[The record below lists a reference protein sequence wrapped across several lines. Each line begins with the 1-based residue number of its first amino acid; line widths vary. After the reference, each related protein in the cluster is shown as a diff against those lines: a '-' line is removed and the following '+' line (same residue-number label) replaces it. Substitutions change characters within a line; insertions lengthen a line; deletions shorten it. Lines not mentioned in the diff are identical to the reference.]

1 MRATWVGLGLILA
14 CGACGGA
21 VDSPSLAV
29 QDSAGVQIVTNVR
42 PDWGE
47 SEAWT
52 VADEPLLSIGSVGGD
67 ASTLFDRVSSVV
79 VLPSGELAVLDEGA
93 GQIRLFDGGG
103 RLTRTLGRSGQGPGE
118 FQGLAFVGLSADS
131 LWVFDGRQQRLTVW
145 DPSTG
150 EFRVAGVGIG
160 NAAHGPAGLTS
171 DATVIL
177 VADMG
182 FSEALA
188 AEARDGLQRFS
199 AGYVTVG
206 SDGVVQDTMLV
217 TDGSERIL
225 VVNPPNIEMIRP
237 LLARSVSHAVR
248 GSELIQGTQADYE
261 FGVYSA
267 DGGLTRLI
275 RRSDVDVALD
285 EASYRAAVEER
296 VSAAP
301 EPARPGLR
309 RLYEESPR
317 PAYRPAYSTFLVD
330 SEGVLWVQDFS
341 YVGEAA
347 SWAVYDEQGVWLGSL
362 DFPEGFSPTY
372 ITADRIAGIW
382 RDELGVEYARIYALQ
397 RR

>member
-1 MRATWVGLGLILA
+1 MRATWVGLGLILVGA
-14 CGACGGA
+14 ACGGSG
-21 VDSPSLAV
+21 DPPSEAV

-47 SEAWT
+47 SEGWI
-52 VADEPLLSIGSVGGD
+52 VEEEPLLSIGSVGGE
-67 ASTLFDRVSSVV
+67 ASTLFDRISSVV
-79 VLPSGELAVLDEGA
+79 LLPSGEVAVLDEGA
-93 GQIRLFDGGG
+93 GEIRLFDAEG
-103 RLTRTLGRSGQGPGE
+103 RPDRVFGRSGQGPGE
-118 FQGLAFVGLSADS
+118 FQGLAFVGMSGDS
-131 LWVFDGRQQRLTVW
+131 LWVFDGRQQRLTIW
-145 DPSTG
+145 DPVTG
-150 EFRVAGVGIG
+150 GFRVAGVGMD

-171 DATVIL
+171 DGTVIL
-177 VADMG
+177 VANMG

-199 AGYVTVG
+199 AGYVRVG
-206 SDGVVQDTMLV
+206 SGGDIRDTILV

-225 VVNPPNIEMIRP
+225 VVDPPTIEMVRP

-267 DGGLTRLI
+267 DGSLTRLV
-275 RRSDVDVALD
+275 RRSDVDVAVD

-296 VSAAP
+296 VLAAP

-317 PAYRPAYSTFLVD
+317 PADRPAYSTFLVD
-330 SEGVLWVQDFS
+330 SQGVLWVQDFS
-341 YVGEAA
+341 YFGEAS
-347 SWAVYDEQGVWLGSL
+347 SWAVYDQAGVWLGSL
-362 DFPEGFSPTY
+362 ELPEGLSPTY
-372 ITADRIAGIW
+372 ITDDRIAGIW
-382 RDELGVEYARIYALQ
+382 RDELGVEYARIYALE